1 MNAIESPELS
11 QDTEQSSDNAKFVP
25 VAESIRY
32 RKRAQS
38 AEKQVED
45 LNEQL
50 TQAKSQEVK
59 LTEQLNEIRLEQSLA
74 RKLAEAGAVDLET
87 AILITKNRLQS
98 DNTLHH
104 TVQGDLDVAIE
115 QLKKEKQ
122 YLFRLK
128 DGEVQTA
135 KKTAGARERIHNAQ
149 TALDKA
155 ARKAA
160 TTGSRADLQE
170 YLKLRRNYL

>member
-1 MNAIESPELS
+1 M
-11 QDTEQSSDNAKFVP
+11 
-25 VAESIRY
+25 
-32 RKRAQS
+32 
-38 AEKQVED
+38 
-45 LNEQL
+45 
-50 TQAKSQEVK
+50 
-59 LTEQLNEIRLEQSLA
+59 TEQLNEIRLEQSLA